1 MLKVNN
7 LNKSYG
13 KKKVV
18 NNLSLFVNPGEI
30 IGLLGP
36 NGAGKTT
43 TFYMIAGI
51 IKPDSGSIHLDD
63 EDISNMPIYLRAKK
77 GLAYLPQEQS
87 VFRRLSVEDNIKLV
101 LEENNYSEDEIE
113 TITNTLLKEFQI
125 EHLRGQKASVLSG
138 GEKRRLEIARTLS
151 LSPRFIL
158 LDEPFAGVDPIL
170 VADIQNMIIKLKG
183 KNIGIIITDHNV
195 REALKICDRAYVIS
209 NGKILSEG
217 TSEEIV
223 KDELVI
229 KSYLGEGYTI

>member
-1 MLKVNN
+1 MLKVENIE
-7 LNKSYG
+7 KSYG

-18 NNLSLFVNPGEI
+18 DNITLHVNPGEI
-30 IGLLGP
+30 VGLLGP

-43 TFYMIAGI
+43 TFYIIAGI
-51 IKPDSGSIHLDD
+51 ISADNGSVYLDEEEITKLPIHR
-63 EDISNMPIYLRAKK
+63 RAKK
-77 GLAYLPQEQS
+77 GLAYLAQEQS
-87 VFRRLSVEDNIKLV
+87 IFRRLSVEDNIKLV
-101 LEENNYSEDEIE
+101 LEENNYSKDEIDA
-113 TITNTLLKEFQI
+113 ITNQLLREFQI
-125 EHLRGQKASVLSG
+125 ESLRKEKASVLSG

-170 VADIQNMIIKLKG
+170 VADIQSMVMKLKEKG
-183 KNIGIIITDHNV
+183 IGVIITDHNV

-217 TSEEIV
+217 TPEKIA

-229 KSYLGEGYTI
+229 KSYLGEGYVI

>member
-1 MLKVNN
+1 MLKVENIE
-7 LNKSYG
+7 KSYG

-18 NNLSLFVNPGEI
+18 DNISLHVNPGEI
-30 IGLLGP
+30 VGLLGP

-43 TFYMIAGI
+43 TFYIIAGI
-51 IKPDSGSIHLDD
+51 ISADNGSVYLDEEEITKLPIHR
-63 EDISNMPIYLRAKK
+63 RAKK
-77 GLAYLPQEQS
+77 GLAYLAQEQS
-87 VFRRLSVEDNIKLV
+87 IFRRLSVEDNIKLV
-101 LEENNYSEDEIE
+101 LEENNYSKDEIDA
-113 TITNTLLKEFQI
+113 ITNQLLREFQI
-125 EHLRGQKASVLSG
+125 ESLRKEKASVLSG

-170 VADIQNMIIKLKG
+170 VADIQSMVMKLKEKG
-183 KNIGIIITDHNV
+183 IGVIITDHNV

-217 TSEEIV
+217 TPEKIA

-229 KSYLGEGYTI
+229 KSYLGEGYVI